1 MAKDILLD
9 QDNDLQIM
17 NGDFVIGESLMQE
30 VGIILQMNQGEL
42 KSDPF
47 IGANLIVKMR
57 GIENRHKIESLI
69 DAQLELDGK
78 NYDEIKELISLNIL
92 GL

>member
-1 MAKDILLD
+1 MVKGILLD
-9 QDNDLQIM
+9 ENNDLKIV
-17 NGDFVIGESLMQE
+17 NGKLQLGNPLMQE

-42 KSDPF
+42 KIDPL

-69 DAQLELDGK
+69 DSQLELDGK
-78 NYDEIKELISLNIL
+78 NYDDIKDLITQKIN
-92 GL
+92 

>member
-78 NYDEIKELISLNIL
+78 NYDEVKEL
-92 GL
+92 

>member
-1 MAKDILLD
+1 MAKDILLTS
-9 QDNDLQIM
+9 DNDLQLL
-17 NGDFVIGESLMQE
+17 NGDFFIGESLMQE

-42 KSDPF
+42 KIDPL

-69 DAQLELDGK
+69 DSQMELDGK
-78 NYDEIKELISLNIL
+78 NYDEIKELIIIKIN
-92 GL
+92 

>member
-1 MAKDILLD
+1 MVKGILLD
-9 QDNDLQIM
+9 ENNDLKIVNRKLQLG
-17 NGDFVIGESLMQE
+17 NPLMQE

-42 KSDPF
+42 KIDPL

-69 DAQLELDGK
+69 DSQLELDGK
-78 NYDEIKELISLNIL
+78 NYDDIKDLITQKIN
-92 GL
+92 